1 MKNRKFRFII
11 SLTVTVLLFVFVC
24 YLAQCILMPKY
35 TGIRK
40 EGALISEYY
49 DEVKDH
55 DVIIIGDCEVYEN
68 ISPITLWEEYGITS
82 YIRGSAQMLVW
93 HSYYILEETLKYEKP
108 DVVIFNVLAMKY
120 NEPQS
125 EAYNR
130 MFLDGMKL
138 SSTKLKAI

>member
-1 MKNRKFRFII
+1 MIPHNLYTLSFNLTARGLFMKNRKFRFVI

-68 ISPITLWEEYGITS
+68 ISPMS
-82 YIRGSAQMLVW
+82 S
-93 HSYYILEETLKYEKP
+93 S
-108 DVVIFNVLAMKY
+108 F
-120 NEPQS
+120 
-125 EAYNR
+125 
-130 MFLDGMKL
+130 L
-138 SSTKLKAI
+138 SSKA